1 MQKLESQ
8 INGKSHGAP
17 KNHPRG
23 WKSDNLT
30 LRCGLGHEPAFSG
43 MFGLSIMPGHGKS
56 NLENPRQTASLRRG
70 QWVHMLMI
78 SFHRRAAIYLAL
90 TGCFLTGCNVG
101 PKYHSPPVNP
111 PAAYK
116 ELTPDDYKNTDG
128 WKVAQPKDDALRGKW
143 WEIFGDPQLNALE
156 EKVNVSNQ
164 NIAAA
169 AASFFA
175 ARALVKEARSQLFPT
190 VTTTPAITVQRPS
203 ATVSSGKAGGST
215 SSSTGTFTDST
226 FPFDATW
233 QPDLFGR
240 IRNTIKSAAYAA
252 QASAADLEN
261 TRLTVQADLAIDY
274 FELRGQDALKQLLD
288 STVVTYQQSLDFT
301 KAQYETGIGADE
313 AVAEAETQ
321 LEATQAQDV
330 ALGIQ
335 RAQFEHAIAMLTG
348 QPASTFSLPI
358 EPLTSSPPAI
368 PIGVPSQLLER
379 RPDIAE
385 AERLMAQANAQIGIA
400 RAAYY
405 PTVTLSAAAGLES
418 TAIASWFTWPSR
430 FFSVGPAAAETI
442 FDAGLR
448 RATMEQFRA
457 QYDETVANYRQTVL
471 TAFQQVEDNL
481 ASLRILSGEI
491 QYQDTAVKSAER
503 TLAIAQDR
511 YKLGIDPYL
520 NVLTA
525 QTALLSNQ
533 ETAVN
538 LRIQQ
543 MTASGGLIEALGGG
557 WNASQLP
564 SPAQLISKV
573 P

>member
-1 MQKLESQ
+1 M
-8 INGKSHGAP
+8 
-17 KNHPRG
+17 
-23 WKSDNLT
+23 
-30 LRCGLGHEPAFSG
+30 C
-43 MFGLSIMPGHGKS
+43 
-56 NLENPRQTASLRRG
+56 
-70 QWVHMLMI
+70 
-78 SFHRRAAIYLAL
+78 LAVTSCL
-90 TGCFLTGCNVG
+90 LAGCTVG
-101 PKYHSPPVNP
+101 PKYHTPTAET

-116 ELTPDDYKNTDG
+116 ELTPADYKNTDG

-143 WEIFGDPQLNALE
+143 WEIFNDPQLNALE
-156 EKVNVSNQ
+156 ERVNVSNQ

-190 VTTTPAITVQRPS
+190 ATTSPAITVQRSPS
-203 ATVSSGKAGGST
+203 TSSSGTSGTATGST
-215 SSSTGTFTDST
+215 SSSMGTFTEYT

-240 IRNTIKSAAYAA
+240 IRNTVRSAAYGA

-261 TRLTVQADLAIDY
+261 TRLVIQADVAVDY
-274 FELRGQDALKQLLD
+274 FQLRGQDALKQLLD
-288 STVVTYQQSLDFT
+288 STVIAYRQSLDLT
-301 KAQYETGIGADE
+301 KALYETGIGSDE
-313 AVAEAETQ
+313 AVAQAETQ
-321 LEATQAQDV
+321 LEVTEAQDT

-348 QPASTFSLPI
+348 QPASSFSIPI
-358 EPLTSSPPAI
+358 EPLKSSPPAI

-379 RPDIAE
+379 RPDIAA
-385 AERLMAQANAQIGIA
+385 AERLVAQANAQIGVA
-400 RAAYY
+400 RAAYF
-405 PTVTLSAAAGLES
+405 PTVTLSAAAGFAS
-418 TAIASWFTWPSR
+418 TSAARWFIWPSR
-430 FFSVGPAAAETI
+430 FFSIGSAAAETI

-448 RATMEQFRA
+448 RATVEQFRA
-457 QYDETVANYRQTVL
+457 QYDQTVANYRQTVL

-481 ASLRILSGEI
+481 ASLRILSVEI
-491 QYQDTAVKSAER
+491 QQQDAAVKSAER
-503 TLAIAQDR
+503 SLAIAKDR
-511 YKLGIDPYL
+511 YRLGIDPYL

-533 ETAVN
+533 ETEVS
-538 LRIQQ
+538 LQIQQ

-564 SPAQLISKV
+564 SPGQLISKV

>member
-1 MQKLESQ
+1 
-8 INGKSHGAP
+8 
-17 KNHPRG
+17 
-23 WKSDNLT
+23 LT
-30 LRCGLGHEPAFSG
+30 A
-43 MFGLSIMPGHGKS
+43 
-56 NLENPRQTASLRRG
+56 
-70 QWVHMLMI
+70 
-78 SFHRRAAIYLAL
+78 
-90 TGCFLTGCNVG
+90 CFLAGCNVG
-101 PKYHSPPVNP
+101 PKYHTPPANP
-111 PAAYK
+111 PTAYK

-128 WKVAQPKDDALRGKW
+128 WKMAQPKDDALRGKW

-156 EKVNVSNQ
+156 EKVVVSNQ

-169 AASFFA
+169 TANFFA
-175 ARALVKEARSQLFPT
+175 ARAMVKEARSQLFPT
-190 VTTTPAITVQRPS
+190 AATNPAITAQRPS
-203 ATVSSGKAGGST
+203 ATVSGGKAGGSKSPAT
-215 SSSTGTFTDST
+215 TTFTEYT

-233 QPDLFGR
+233 EPDLFGR
-240 IRNTIKSAAYAA
+240 IRNTIKSAAYGA
-252 QASAADLEN
+252 QVSAADLESI
-261 TRLTVQADLAIDY
+261 RLTVQTDVAVDY
-274 FELRGQDALKQLLD
+274 FQLRGEDALKQLLD
-288 STVVTYQQSLDFT
+288 STVATYQKSLDLT
-301 KAQYETGIGADE
+301 KALYETGIGTDE

-321 LEATQAQDV
+321 LEATQAQDA

-335 RAQFEHAIAMLTG
+335 RAQFEHAIATLTG
-348 QPASTFSLPI
+348 QPAPTFSIPI
-358 EPLTSSPPAI
+358 EPLTSTPPAI

-379 RPDIAE
+379 RPDIAA
-385 AERLMAQANAQIGIA
+385 AERLVAQANAQIGIA
-400 RAAYY
+400 RAAYF
-405 PTVTLSAAAGLES
+405 PTLTLSAAAGLES
-418 TAIASWFTWPSR
+418 TSIASWFTWPSR

-471 TAFQQVEDNL
+471 IAFQQVEDNL
-481 ASLRILSGEI
+481 ASLRILSVEI
-491 QYQDTAVKSAER
+491 QHQDTAVKSAEK

-557 WNASQLP
+557 WNASDLP
-564 SPAQLISKV
+564 TPAQLIRKV

>member
-1 MQKLESQ
+1 MCLVVTSC
-8 INGKSHGAP
+8 
-17 KNHPRG
+17 
-23 WKSDNLT
+23 L
-30 LRCGLGHEPAFSG
+30 
-43 MFGLSIMPGHGKS
+43 
-56 NLENPRQTASLRRG
+56 
-70 QWVHMLMI
+70 
-78 SFHRRAAIYLAL
+78 LA
-90 TGCFLTGCNVG
+90 GCNVG
-101 PKYHSPPVNP
+101 PKYNRP
-111 PAAYK
+111 PADTPVAYK

-128 WKVAQPKDDALRGKW
+128 WKVAQPKDDALRGTW

-169 AASFFA
+169 ASNFFA

-190 VTTTPAITVQRPS
+190 VTTNPAITVQRPS
-203 ATVSSGKAGGST
+203 ATTSASKAGGST
-215 SSSTGTFTDST
+215 SSATTTFTNYN

-240 IRNTIKSAAYAA
+240 IRNTIKSAAYGA

-261 TRLTVQADLAIDY
+261 TRLTVQADLAVDY
-274 FELRGQDALKQLLD
+274 FQLRGQDALKHLLD
-288 STVVTYQQSLDFT
+288 STVVAYQQSLDLT
-301 KAQYETGIGADE
+301 KALYETGIGTDE

-321 LEATQAQDV
+321 LEATEAQDV

-335 RAQFEHAIAMLTG
+335 RANFEHAIAMLTG

-385 AERLMAQANAQIGIA
+385 SERLMAQANAQIGIA
-400 RAAYY
+400 RAAYF
-405 PTVTLSAAAGLES
+405 PTITLSAAAGLES
-418 TAIASWFTWPSR
+418 TSIASWFTWPSR

-457 QYDETVANYRQTVL
+457 QYDETVAHYRQAVL

-481 ASLRILSGEI
+481 ASLRILSVEI
-491 QYQDTAVKSAER
+491 QHQDTAVKSAQR
-503 TLAIAQDR
+503 SLAIAQDR

-557 WNASQLP
+557 WNATQLP

>member
-1 MQKLESQ
+1 M
-8 INGKSHGAP
+8 
-17 KNHPRG
+17 
-23 WKSDNLT
+23 
-30 LRCGLGHEPAFSG
+30 C
-43 MFGLSIMPGHGKS
+43 
-56 NLENPRQTASLRRG
+56 
-70 QWVHMLMI
+70 
-78 SFHRRAAIYLAL
+78 LAL
-90 TGCFLTGCNVG
+90 TSCLLAGCMIG
-101 PKYHSPPVNP
+101 PKYHTPTAVTPG
-111 PAAYK
+111 AYK
-116 ELTPDDYKNTDG
+116 ELTPADYKNTDG
-128 WKVAQPKDDALRGKW
+128 WKVAQPKDDALRDKW

-156 EKVNVSNQ
+156 VKVNISNQ
-164 NIAAA
+164 TIAAA

-190 VTTTPAITVQRPS
+190 VTTNPAITVQRPS
-203 ATVSSGKAGGST
+203 ATISHGASGGSGSSSGTGST
-215 SSSTGTFTDST
+215 SSSTGTFTEYT

-240 IRNTIKSAAYAA
+240 IRNTIKSAAYGA

-261 TRLTVQADLAIDY
+261 TRLIVQADVAVDY
-274 FELRGQDALKQLLD
+274 FQLRGQDALKQLLD
-288 STVVTYQQSLDFT
+288 STVVAYQQSLDLT
-301 KAQYETGIGADE
+301 KALYETGIGTDE

-321 LEATQAQDV
+321 LEATQAQDI

-348 QPASTFSLPI
+348 QPASTFSIPI
-358 EPLTSSPPAI
+358 EPLNSSPPAI
-368 PIGVPSQLLER
+368 PIGLPSQLLER
-379 RPDIAE
+379 RPDIAST
-385 AERLMAQANAQIGIA
+385 ERLVAQANAQIGIA
-400 RAAYY
+400 RAAYF

-418 TAIASWFTWPSR
+418 TSIASWFTWPSR

-448 RATMEQFRA
+448 RATVEQFRA

-491 QYQDTAVKSAER
+491 QYQDSAVKSAEK
-503 TLAIAQDR
+503 TLAIAEDR

-520 NVLTA
+520 NVLSA

-533 ETAVN
+533 ETEVS

-564 SPAQLISKV
+564 SPVQLISKV

>member
-1 MQKLESQ
+1 
-8 INGKSHGAP
+8 
-17 KNHPRG
+17 
-23 WKSDNLT
+23 
-30 LRCGLGHEPAFSG
+30 
-43 MFGLSIMPGHGKS
+43 
-56 NLENPRQTASLRRG
+56 
-70 QWVHMLMI
+70 
-78 SFHRRAAIYLAL
+78 
-90 TGCFLTGCNVG
+90 
-101 PKYHSPPVNP
+101 
-111 PAAYK
+111 
-116 ELTPDDYKNTDG
+116 
-128 WKVAQPKDDALRGKW
+128 VAQPKDDALRGKW

-156 EKVNVSNQ
+156 EKVSVLNQ

-169 AASFFA
+169 AANFFA
-175 ARALVKEARSQLFPT
+175 ARALVKEARSQLFPI
-190 VTTTPAITVQRPS
+190 VTTNPAITVQRPS
-203 ATVSSGKAGGST
+203 ATLSSGKAGGSSNSGSGSGTGST
-215 SSSTGTFTDST
+215 SSSTGTFTGYT

-240 IRNTIKSAAYAA
+240 IRNTIKSAAYGA

-261 TRLTVQADLAIDY
+261 TRLTVQADVAVDY
-274 FELRGQDALKQLLD
+274 FQLRGQDALKQLLD
-288 STVVTYQQSLDFT
+288 STVVAYQQSLDLT
-301 KAQYETGIGADE
+301 KALCETGIDSAE

-321 LEATQAQDV
+321 LEATQAQDA

-348 QPASTFSLPI
+348 QPASTFSIPI
-358 EPLTSSPPAI
+358 EPLSSSPPAI

-385 AERLMAQANAQIGIA
+385 AERLVAQANAQIGIA
-400 RAAYY
+400 RAAYF
-405 PTVTLSAAAGLES
+405 PNLTLSAAAGFES
-418 TAIASWFTWPSR
+418 SSFTRWFSWPSR

-448 RATMEQFRA
+448 RATMQQYRA

-481 ASLRILSGEI
+481 ASLRILSVEI
-491 QYQDTAVKSAER
+491 QYQDTAVKSAEKS
-503 TLAIAQDR
+503 LAIAKDR
-511 YKLGIDPYL
+511 YSLGIDPYL

-525 QTALLSNQ
+525 QTALLSNK

-564 SPAQLISKV
+564 SPAQLVSKV

>member
-1 MQKLESQ
+1 MLLAA
-8 INGKSHGAP
+8 AP
-17 KNHPRG
+17 CLLAG
-23 WKSDNLT
+23 
-30 LRCGLGHEPAFSG
+30 C
-43 MFGLSIMPGHGKS
+43 SI
-56 NLENPRQTASLRRG
+56 
-70 QWVHMLMI
+70 
-78 SFHRRAAIYLAL
+78 
-90 TGCFLTGCNVG
+90 G
-101 PKYHSPPVNP
+101 PKYNAPSADT

-116 ELTPDDYKNTDG
+116 ELTPADYQNTDG

-143 WEIFGDPQLNALE
+143 WEIFNDPQLNTLE

-169 AASFFA
+169 LANFFA

-190 VTTTPAITVQRPS
+190 VSTNPS
-203 ATVSSGKAGGST
+203 INAARSSSNSRAGGSSTSSSGSGNSST
-215 SSSTGTFTDST
+215 SSSTGTSSDFT

-240 IRNTIKSAAYAA
+240 IRNTIKAAAYGA

-261 TRLTVQADLAIDY
+261 TRLTMQADVAMDY

-288 STVVTYQQSLDFT
+288 STVDAYQKSLDLT
-301 KAQYETGIGADE
+301 TALYETGIGTE
-313 AVAEAETQ
+313 ESVAQAETQ
-321 LEATQAQDV
+321 LESTRAQDV

-348 QPASTFSLPI
+348 QPASTFSVPV
-358 EPLTSSPPAI
+358 EPLHANPPAI

-379 RPDIAE
+379 RPDIAA
-385 AERLMAQANAQIGIA
+385 AERLVAQANAQIGIA
-400 RAAYY
+400 RAAYF
-405 PTVTLSAAAGLES
+405 PTVTLSGVAGFES
-418 TAIASWFTWPSR
+418 SSIATWFAWPSR
-430 FFSVGPAAAETI
+430 FFSIGASGAETI

-448 RATMEQFRA
+448 RATVQQFRS
-457 QYDETVANYRQTVL
+457 QYDETVANYRQAVL

-481 ASLRILSGEI
+481 ATLRILSAEI
-491 QYQDTAVKSAER
+491 QDQDKAVDSAGKALS
-503 TLAIAQDR
+503 LATDR
-511 YKLGIDPYL
+511 YELGLDPYL
-520 NVLTA
+520 NVITA

-533 ETAVN
+533 QTAVN

-557 WNASQLP
+557 WDASQLP
-564 SPAQLISKV
+564 SPAQLISKT